1 MELNMVASIPAL
13 LVPTTQHLREHLSG
27 IALTAQVVNIVKE
40 TVTQHQQETVLLAGT
55 VLVVLIV
62 LIQLLMEGNVN
73 LDTTALKVTRIKYN
87 SS

>member
-1 MELNMVASIPAL
+1 MVASIPAL